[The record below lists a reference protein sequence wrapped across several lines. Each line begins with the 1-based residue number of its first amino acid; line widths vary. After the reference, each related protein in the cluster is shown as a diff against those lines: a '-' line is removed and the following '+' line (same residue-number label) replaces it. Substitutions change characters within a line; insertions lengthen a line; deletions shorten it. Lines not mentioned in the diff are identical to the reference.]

1 MALRVAWFSSL
12 ALVATLAAVATIGLA
27 GPGETPPAAPAKQDP
42 AQPIAS
48 GDPVAFVKRVV
59 DAVVADD
66 YRRAWRTLH
75 PAHQRVA
82 PLEDYVRCEWREP
95 IPGRLQSIAVLG
107 VRDRPL
113 AVSGLE
119 GTVPSTAV
127 SLRLTIEDLAT
138 GERTAVTS
146 TFHAVAVAGRWRW
159 VLPNARYALYR
170 TGECGRSAG
179 GAV

>member
-1 MALRVAWFSSL
+1 MALRLAWFSAL
-12 ALVATLAAVATIGLA
+12 ALVAGLAALTTIGLA
-27 GPGETPPAAPAKQDP
+27 GIDEAPPAAAVTSP
-42 AQPIAS
+42 QPTAS

-107 VRDRPL
+107 VRDRAL

-127 SLRLTIEDLAT
+127 RLRLTIEDVAT
-138 GERTAVTS
+138 GERAAVTS
-146 TFHAVAVAGRWRW
+146 TFHAVAVAGQWRW
-159 VLPNARYALYR
+159 VLPDARYALYR
-170 TGECGRSAG
+170 TGSCGRSAG

>member
-1 MALRVAWFSSL
+1 VALRLAWLSSL
-12 ALVATLAAVATIGLA
+12 ALVASLTAATTIGLA
-27 GPGETPPAAPAKQDP
+27 GLGEQPSAAAVKP
-42 AQPIAS
+42 AQPTAS

-95 IPGRLQSIAVLG
+95 IPGRLESVAVLG
-107 VRDRPL
+107 VRHRAL

-127 SLRLTIEDLAT
+127 RLRLTIEDLAT

-146 TFHAVAVAGRWRW
+146 TFHAVAVAGQWRW
-159 VLPNARYALYR
+159 VLPDARYALYR
-170 TGECGRSAG
+170 TGGCGRSAG

>member
-1 MALRVAWFSSL
+1 MALRLAWLSSL

-27 GPGETPPAAPAKQDP
+27 GVGEAPAAAPVRPAPVQQVP
-42 AQPIAS
+42 AA
-48 GDPVAFVKRVV
+48 DPVAFVKRVV

-113 AVSGLE
+113 AVSGLA
-119 GTVPSTAV
+119 GTVPSIAV

-146 TFHAVAVAGRWRW
+146 TFHAVAVAGQWRW

-170 TGECGRSAG
+170 TGCGESDAG
-179 GAV
+179 V